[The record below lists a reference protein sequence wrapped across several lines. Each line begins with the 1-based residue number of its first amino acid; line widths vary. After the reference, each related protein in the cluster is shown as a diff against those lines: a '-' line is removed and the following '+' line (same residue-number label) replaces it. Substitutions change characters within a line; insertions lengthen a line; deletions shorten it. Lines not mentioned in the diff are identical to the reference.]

1 MQVFNK
7 TPYRTGSFVNT
18 IKQPNDV
25 VAVLIKGTFT
35 IDPGGPAQP
44 APNQARLC
52 GETSYPDAPDLSC
65 LYPSDHVPYKPKTD
79 IMVIGDCHPD
89 GGSAET
95 AKVAIELGPL
105 RKELAVFGD
114 RIWRRSKDGTIH
126 PSKPTPFTSMP
137 IRYTKALGG
146 SEYLRNPIGKGRDN
160 VMSDDGSVHLP
171 LPNIE
176 DPQNLMSNMD
186 HEPLPVGF
194 GPLPTSSVF
203 RIQKQGTRDSAWKN
217 RRAPLSPI
225 DFDWSFYN
233 AAPEDQQLPGY
244 LTGNETLKVSFMH
257 PEHRHLACTLP
268 GLRPRFFLLRS
279 HGGRTTFIEA
289 GLKLD
294 TLWVNTAS
302 MEMILTWR
310 GLVSIATPDAQD
322 LAAGLVVQEA
332 LADPKGDT
340 ELYRAELDALMAR
353 PRPPASPAAPD
364 PEPALTAALATIEDE
379 DLKADLATKT
389 KDPMAFL
396 QTLTD
401 KIKADIPAPPE

>member
-1 MQVFNK
+1 MIV
-7 TPYRTGSFVNT
+7 
-18 IKQPNDV
+18 
-25 VAVLIKGTFT
+25 KGTFSF
-35 IDPGGPAQP
+35 DHEKPARP
-44 APNQARLC
+44 APQQMKLC

-65 LYPSDHVPYKPKTD
+65 LYPSDYVPYKPKAD

-105 RKELAVFGD
+105 KKELAVFGD
-114 RIWRRSKDGTIH
+114 RIWRRSKDGNIH

-203 RIQKQGTRDSAWKN
+203 RIQKQGTRDSVWKN
-217 RRAPLSPI
+217 RRAPLRPI
-225 DFDWSFYN
+225 DFDWTFYN

-244 LTGNETLKVSFMH
+244 LTGDETLKVSFMH

-268 GLRPRFFLLRS
+268 GIRPRFFLLRD
-279 HGGRTTFIEA
+279 HEGRSNFIEA

-302 MEMILTWR
+302 MEMVVTWR
-310 GLVSIATPDAQD
+310 ALVSIVTPDARD
-322 LAAGLVVQEA
+322 LVAGLVVSEPVA
-332 LADPKGDT
+332 EPKGET
-340 ELYRAELDALMAR
+340 ERYQALLDKLMA
-353 PRPPASPAAPD
+353 PPAPPALPDIPD
-364 PEPALTAALATIEDE
+364 PEPALTAALESIEDE

-401 KIKADIPAPPE
+401 KIKADAPTPPE